1 MNQKGWL
8 ILFFTDFLLD
18 ILSIMFNFEET
29 RIVTKSLLV
38 PLLIVWFMVSSAGTI
53 SPRYFIIAALLFS
66 WLGDILLLNDQKD
79 QLYFIAGLSC
89 FLIAHIFYILFF
101 LQVRKRGATKKKWN
115 PMVLSAVALYILA
128 FYLLLLPHLTGLKI
142 PVLFYAL
149 VIGTM
154 LITAIHTRSG
164 LSVIAGIWLITG
176 AVLFVSSDSLL
187 GLDKFYQSFPQAGVA
202 IMLTYGMAQFAIAK
216 GSLLY
221 LAEEKKSAAGQK
233 PS

>member
-18 ILSIMFNFEET
+18 ILSIIFNFEET

-38 PLLIVWFMVSSAGTI
+38 PLLIVWFIVSSAGTI

-101 LQVRKRGATKKKWN
+101 LQVRKRGATKKKWS

-142 PVLFYAL
+142 PVLLYAL

-202 IMLTYGMAQFAIAK
+202 IMFTYGMAQFAIAK